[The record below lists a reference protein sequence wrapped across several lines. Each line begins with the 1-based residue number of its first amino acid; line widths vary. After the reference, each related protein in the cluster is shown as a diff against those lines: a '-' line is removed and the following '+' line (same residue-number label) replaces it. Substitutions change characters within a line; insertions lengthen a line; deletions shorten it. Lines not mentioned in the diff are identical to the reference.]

1 MLAVSEA
8 ELQSLFDEATFRRG
22 RSYARSGAV
31 GELRED
37 GERVRAQ
44 VQGSRPRPYEV
55 WVRRDD
61 GRIVSQCSC
70 TSWAGARRH
79 CKHVAAL
86 LYTLRDESAA
96 GAEPAGALAGRLP
109 SPSVWLAGEGSGR
122 IAVPIYYVFGI
133 EGENA
138 VVRQLRKDRGEP
150 PDATAVEALPAA
162 DRRVA
167 ELLSL
172 HGRDRLGAAR
182 VPLARA
188 GELLGA
194 LRGKELY
201 ADDRQEIPLRFAD
214 EPLSLRIQALP
225 PEGGSGSY
233 RFRAVFQQRGSER
246 VLSPSRVRLLGG
258 LDRFVL
264 GDDQAYPLDPR
275 LSDAALERFRS
286 HPEVECRAA
295 ELPRVFSEW
304 LPRLAEHSGAA
315 VPSAAEI
322 LPVLGGTPEI
332 AVTCGGDLGNAEVQL
347 SAVYGGSKG
356 ATVGLDGRPPPESPQ
371 VQLGADG
378 QPYALQRDGAAEA
391 AAFAAMSAAGLE
403 WRDGAFRAEGE
414 QALRFWSD
422 GLPSLPQGWQRH
434 LPPQL
439 VGLRVRSDP
448 IRASV
453 GVGLSAR
460 GWFAVDVRLG
470 SAGIEVD
477 PAELRAC
484 LSAGLAY
491 ATLRDGSVAPIDV
504 EACRG
509 VLGALAEIEALPEG
523 RAGEVPPWLAG
534 PLQEL
539 VRAAGLEA
547 RVEPA
552 ASALLRRLN
561 GEDPARVTPPA
572 ELKGDLRPYQA
583 AGFAW
588 LCTLAD
594 AGLSAL
600 LADEMGLGKTIQ
612 ALALLL
618 RQRERGERR
627 PALVVSPTS
636 VLPNWIREAERFAP
650 SLRAFAFSGGKRKLP
665 DPEAADLVVTSYAL
679 LRRDAELL
687 AAREWSTVI
696 LDEAQHV
703 KNPAAA
709 TAQAARQLA
718 GAFRLVLTGTPVEN
732 RPLDLWSLFEFLL
745 PGLLG
750 PQDQFR
756 RRYEAPVGP
765 ALEEAQ
771 RKLAIRVRPF
781 LKRRLKHD
789 VLTELP
795 DKQESEVICEL
806 SEPQR
811 RLYRQ
816 VLDEVR
822 RDVLGAI
829 EKQGVARSQVNI
841 LAGLLRLRQVACDPR
856 LLKLGKPF
864 EEEDSAKLMLW
875 RELLEEALDGGHRVI
890 CFSQFVEMLSLM
902 RSLLDEMKL
911 PYEYLDGRTRD
922 RQGAI
927 DRFNGTAGPPSANLF
942 LISLRAGGTGVNL
955 ASADTV
961 LLYDPWW
968 NPAVEDQAID
978 RVHRIG
984 QSKEVSV
991 YRLVARGT
999 VEEKILDLK
1008 QRKRDMSGRLL
1019 SADGGGSGAFT
1030 AADVEELL
1038 RAG

>member
-1 MLAVSEA
+1 MLAVSET
-8 ELQSLFDEATFRRG
+8 ELQTMFDESTFRRG
-22 RSYARSGAV
+22 RSYARAGAV
-31 GELRED
+31 GELRVD
-37 GERVRAQ
+37 GERVRAR

-86 LYTLRDESAA
+86 LYTLRDENAAPSAA
-96 GAEPAGALAGRLP
+96 AEGAAAPLP
-109 SPSVWLAGEGSGR
+109 SPSVWLAGEESGR
-122 IAVPIYYVFGI
+122 TAVPLYYVFTV
-133 EGENA
+133 EGGNA
-138 VVRQLRKDRGEP
+138 VVRQLRRDRGEA
-150 PDATAVEALPAA
+150 PDAAAVEAMPAA
-162 DRRVA
+162 DRRIA
-167 ELLSL
+167 EMLSL
-172 HGRDRLGAAR
+172 HERDRSGAR
-182 VPLARA
+182 IPLERA
-188 GELLGA
+188 GDVLGA
-194 LRGKELY
+194 LRGMEVY
-201 ADDRQEIPLRFAD
+201 ADDRQEIPLGFSE
-214 EPLSLRIQALP
+214 EPLSLHIQ
-225 PEGGSGSY
+225 GSTIPDGASGC
-233 RFRAVFQQRGSER
+233 RFRAVFVPRGGDR
-246 VLSPSRVRLLGG
+246 ALSPARVRLLGG
-258 LDRFVL
+258 LERFALADDR
-264 GDDQAYPLDPR
+264 AYPLDPR
-275 LSDAALERFRS
+275 LSDAALQRFLR

-295 ELPRVFSEW
+295 DLPRAFADW
-304 LPRLAEHSGAA
+304 LPHLADRCGAV
-315 VPSAAEI
+315 VPSAAEL
-322 LPVLGGTPEI
+322 LPVLAGVPRL
-332 AVTCGGDLGNAEVQL
+332 ALTCGGDLSGAEVHL
-347 SAVYGGSKG
+347 RALYGDDGTAAVE
-356 ATVGLDGRPPPESPQ
+356 LDGRPPPAVPE
-371 VQLGADG
+371 VHLGADG
-378 QPYALQRDGAAEA
+378 RAYALQRDETTES
-391 AAFAAMSAAGLE
+391 AAFAALVAAGLE
-403 WRDGAFRAEGE
+403 WRDGAFRAEGDR
-414 QALRFWSD
+414 ALRFWSE
-422 GLPSLPQGWQRH
+422 GLLSLPAAWQRH
-434 LPPQL
+434 LPPHL
-439 VGLRVRSDP
+439 TGLRVRSEP
-448 IRASV
+448 IRASLHI
-453 GVGLSAR
+453 GLSAR
-460 GWFAVDVRLG
+460 GWFEVDVRLG
-470 SAGIEVD
+470 TAEQEVD

-484 LSAGLAY
+484 LAAGLAH

-504 EACRG
+504 ELCRG
-509 VLGALAEIEALPEG
+509 VLEALADVEPLAEG
-523 RAGEVPPWLAG
+523 RGGEVPPWLAG

-547 RVEPA
+547 RLDPA
-552 ASALLRRLN
+552 AAGQLRRLT
-561 GEDPARVTPPA
+561 GDELPRVSPPA
-572 ELKGDLRPYQA
+572 DLKGDLRPYQA

-650 SLRAFAFSGGKRKLP
+650 SLRAVAFSGGKRKLP
-665 DPEAADLVVTSYAL
+665 GPEDADLIVTSYAL
-679 LRRDAELL
+679 LRRDASLL
-687 AAREWSTVI
+687 AAREWSAVI

-709 TAQAARQLA
+709 TAQAARQLK

-750 PQDQFR
+750 SQEQFR
-756 RRYEAPVGP
+756 KRYEAPVGP
-765 ALEEAQ
+765 ALEQAQ

-781 LKRRLKHD
+781 LKRRLKRD

-795 DKQESEVICEL
+795 DKQESEVVCEL

-816 VLDEVR
+816 MLEEVR
-822 RDVLGAI
+822 RDVFGAI

-856 LLKLGKPF
+856 LLKLDKSFG
-864 EEEDSAKLMLW
+864 EEESAKLMLW
-875 RELLEEALDGGHRVI
+875 RELLDEALDGGHRVI

-902 RSLLDEMKL
+902 RAMLDRDKI

-922 RQGAI
+922 RQAVI
-927 DRFNGTAGPPSANLF
+927 DRFNGVAAPPSAQLF

-955 ASADTV
+955 ATADTV
-961 LLYDPWW
+961 FLYDPWW
-968 NPAVEDQAID
+968 NPAVEDQAVD

-984 QSKEVSV
+984 QAKEVSV

-1019 SADGGGSGAFT
+1019 SAEGGSGAFT
-1030 AADVEELL
+1030 AAEVEELL